1 MFGRL
6 FEGERFE
13 RSMQVVDGLRQLAEA
28 WNASVSHLA
37 MAWTIAQPG
46 VTSAIAGTANPA
58 HARANAEAGDLE
70 LTAEQ
75 LATLEALIPLGPA
88 YP

>member
-28 WNASVSHLA
+28 WNASVPELA
-37 MAWTIAQPG
+37 MAW
-46 VTSAIAGTANPA
+46 AIANPA
-58 HARANAEAGDLE
+58 
-70 LTAEQ
+70 
-75 LATLEALIPLGPA
+75 
-88 YP
+88 

>member
-1 MFGRL
+1 MT
-6 FEGERFE
+6 
-13 RSMQVVDGLRQLAEA
+13 A
-28 WNASVSHLA
+28 
-37 MAWTIAQPG
+37 
-46 VTSAIAGTANPA
+46 AIAGTSNAA

-70 LTAEQ
+70 LTTEQ